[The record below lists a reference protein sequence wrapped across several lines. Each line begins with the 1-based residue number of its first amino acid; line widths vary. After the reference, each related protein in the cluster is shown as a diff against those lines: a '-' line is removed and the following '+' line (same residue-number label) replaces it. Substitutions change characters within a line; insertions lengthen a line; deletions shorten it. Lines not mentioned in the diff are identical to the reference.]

1 MSHAQALQ
9 ESDYIDSRI
18 KEMQKEGV
26 ASTQIFDLLYRSG
39 YQPSR
44 LSAILDLFKNELL
57 PPEYVN
63 QLAYHPWGAAIPAL
77 EARQLAEVAET
88 KAKASDLIIPYVS
101 NYLAQVPDAWPFF
114 NEIALK
120 LLLSP
125 RGESNPQTYPIDEWV
140 ELAHKFAEQAPIELT
155 EAALKRIGEFKLYH
169 ATEYIEQVLKPAWD
183 SGDKRKLF
191 LEVFASFIIRTDLIG
206 WHLRQE
212 LESFPFEDLGAEFL
226 IEWVS
231 IDPKKRAHH
240 LAEVIGPPVGRP
252 SDLHAM
258 LLEKFDAEGVGSAFA
273 ARFMSGS
280 FVGSA
285 SNWVRGKL
293 EHAKQWLTDERPVI
307 VEWTNRLVRSL
318 EKDLERELAREEE
331 EPFLD

>member
-1 MSHAQALQ
+1 VKSKRVTDVHGDVVSKVELDPWGGETTHSSNLNQAFQ
-9 ESDYIDSRI
+9 PRKFTSYIRDAIGSDDAMHRRYN
-18 KEMQKEGV
+18 
-26 ASTQIFDLLYRSG
+26 SG
-39 YQPSR
+39 YIRFDQPDPYNGSYNLTNPQSFNR
-44 LSAILDLFKNELL
+44 YS
-57 PPEYVN
+57 YVHN
-63 QLAYHPWGAAIPAL
+63 DPVNFIDPTGLEDCGPA
-77 EARQLAEVAET
+77 
-88 KAKASDLIIPYVS
+88 D
-101 NYLAQVPDAWPFF
+101 WC
-114 NEIALK
+114 
-120 LLLSP
+120 
-125 RGESNPQTYPIDEWV
+125 GESNPQTYPIDEWV

-169 ATEYIEQVLKPAWD
+169 TTEYIERVLKPAWD

-212 LESFPFEDLGAEFL
+212 LESFLFEDLGAEFL

-231 IDPKKRAHH
+231 KDPKKRAHH

-252 SDLHAM
+252 SDLHAI
-258 LLEKFDAEGVGSAFA
+258 LLEKFDAEGVGRAYA

-285 SNWVRGKL
+285 SDWVRGKL
-293 EHAKQWLTDERPVI
+293 QHAKEWLTDERPVI
-307 VEWTNRLVRSL
+307 VEWAKRLIRSL

-331 EPFLD
+331 EPLLD